1 MPRLPTM
8 RVMGS
13 QFISRT
19 SVSSAVV
26 MPLPLGTQRRPGQPW
41 PAPVVVTRYC
51 RSPGLLIA
59 REKVAPPFPPLGLL
73 VGRLGGE
80 AAEGADHGAVEGAR
94 GRGHLRARGLVH
106 ERHELVREARHGAG
120 DADPA
125 HVGAAADPV
134 DPAALGHVALDHR
147 SPAAQLDQA
156 LGRAVLVREVALL
169 VVTGPVAA

>member
-26 MPLPLGTQRRPGQPW
+26 MPLPLGTSVALWPGR
-41 PAPVVVTRYC
+41 PAPVAVTRYC

-59 REKVAPPFPPLGLL
+59 REKVASLFPPLRLFVGGLS
-73 VGRLGGE
+73 GE
-80 AAEGADHGAVEGAR
+80 AAEGADHGAVQGAR
-94 GRGHLRARGLVH
+94 GRGHLGTRGLVH

-125 HVGAAADPV
+125 HVGAAADAV
-134 DPAALGHVALDHR
+134 DPAALGDVALDHR
-147 SPAAQLDQA
+147 SPAAQLDQI
-156 LGRAVLVREVALL
+156 GRAHV
-169 VVTGPVAA
+169 